1 MWFRST
7 ARAHEVAGS
16 SYPSLD
22 GRGRPAGRSYG
33 SPADSFAAEKTELQA
48 RTKLI
53 VEALQCPSPAAP
65 PDDAERVAAAIR
77 KLHKAGGVPL
87 SDAEAIE
94 FITKRINFGRPQRSP
109 KPAHGPW
116 SRDTQYDLAY
126 ARRKGMYHKLLRLPS
141 LRVGQGKI
149 DLDRVAELAAK
160 LLADGER
167 DRDVLR
173 LIFDRVSGKSGEA
186 ISLRDLRKAR
196 ALLRKRG
203 KWPKELPG

>member
-1 MWFRST
+1 MNAPAVPT
-7 ARAHEVAGS
+7 PHLIDVDAGKGD
-16 SYPSLD
+16 PD
-22 GRGRPAGRSYG
+22 GL
-33 SPADSFAAEKTELQA
+33 PADSFAAEKAELQA
-48 RTKLI
+48 RMNHI
-53 VEALQCPSPAAP
+53 GEALRCQSPVAL
-65 PDDAERVAAAIR
+65 PDEVERGAEAMR
-77 KLHKAGGVPL
+77 KVHRAGGVPL
-87 SDAEAIE
+87 SDAETIE
-94 FITKRINFGRPQRSP
+94 FITKRINLGRPQRSP

-126 ARRKGMYHKLLRLPS
+126 ARRKGLFHKLVRLPS

-149 DLDRVAELAAK
+149 DLDRVAELATK
-160 LLADGER
+160 LVAGGER
-167 DRDVLR
+167 DRDLVR